1 MQASLKVSPF
11 FSIYRNG
18 NKYIAYAEASGLIE
32 LSEDEFNNLLSLDVK
47 ELKEIRMLIPEKEK
61 KINAVVNGIR
71 LLNQEAINFFESDKE
86 LPKGETALIISSNI
100 DFLLTIDLSKFEKVL
115 IAYVMDPYRFF
126 IYVMTKNNPCI
137 YEIYLWLKNSRLILD
152 VKVDGEIVREKSPT
166 LSEFTEFLLLG
177 LAKMLLNGNRYDGK
191 LIYVDMMDGELI
203 VNTPLK
209 IPGCPKCKI

>member
-86 LPKGETALIISSNI
+86 LPKGEPALIISSNI
-100 DFLLTIDLSKFEKVL
+100 DFLLNIDLSKFEKVL

-166 LSEFTEFLLLG
+166 LS
-177 LAKMLLNGNRYDGK
+177 
-191 LIYVDMMDGELI
+191 
-203 VNTPLK
+203 
-209 IPGCPKCKI
+209 

>member
-100 DFLLTIDLSKFEKVL
+100 DFLLNIDLSKFEKVL

>member
-71 LLNQEAINFFESDKE
+71 LLNQEAISFFESDKE
-86 LPKGETALIISSNI
+86 LPKGENALIISSSMN
-100 DFLLTIDLSKFEKVL
+100 FLLTTDLSKFEKVL

-126 IYVMTKNNPCI
+126 IYVMKKNSPCI

-152 VKVDGEIVREKSPT
+152 VKVDGAIVREGSPT

-177 LAKMLLNGNRYDGK
+177 LAKILLNGNSYDGK
-191 LIYVDMMDGELI
+191 LIYIDMMDGELI